1 MSTSESHDDESSSS
15 TSEVEEISDYELEVE
30 EFESLSDG
38 AFHGDVPNTSK
49 KNVASLSA
57 PAPYDQRVRIIKR
70 VHSMKIQ
77 YFRASHE
84 FRKLMSFTRHQNTL
98 NIPKQNLICSSQYH
112 RSVSNTKV

>member
-38 AFHGDVPNTSK
+38 AFHSDVPNTSK

-57 PAPYDQRVRIIKR
+57 PAPYDDEPIANEEWVQNYLEKKEKEKAHVNAMQERLDE
-70 VHSMKIQ
+70 KIPI
-77 YFRASHE
+77 
-84 FRKLMSFTRHQNTL
+84 TDW
-98 NIPKQNLICSSQYH
+98 
-112 RSVSNTKV
+112 